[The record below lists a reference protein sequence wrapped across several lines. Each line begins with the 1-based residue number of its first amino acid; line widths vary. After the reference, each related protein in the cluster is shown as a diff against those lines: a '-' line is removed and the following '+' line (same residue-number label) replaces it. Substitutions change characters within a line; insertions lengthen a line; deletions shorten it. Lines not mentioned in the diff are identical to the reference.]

1 MDTVTSDWTDV
12 FVNDQT
18 TSEIL
23 GIRNLNDICDESQ
36 VVGGGLRVLN
46 TSWTPGGVR
55 LPSHGGRGFVLAG
68 VVRQFNSIS
77 ALPEGAGSLLIHV
90 GYLFQSMRALNDG
103 SLRVVLVQGGVFH
116 PCDEN
121 GHGDV

>member
-1 MDTVTSDWTDV
+1 MAT
-12 FVNDQT
+12 
-18 TSEIL
+18 L
-23 GIRNLNDICDESQ
+23 ESWW
-36 VVGGGLRVLN
+36 
-46 TSWTPGGVR
+46 SWVRAGRGVR
-55 LPSHGGRGFVLAG
+55 HL
-68 VVRQFNSIS
+68 NSIS

-90 GYLFQSMRALNDG
+90 GYLLHSMLALNDG